1 MDYADIIVERRGAVA
16 LITLNRP
23 DRLNAWTANMAD
35 ELRTA
40 TFDAGADESV
50 RAIVITGAGRGFCA
64 GADMNSLQQIAPDGT
79 GSGDP
84 APVGAMPGGLKLPA
98 DFSRR
103 VTYLPTVPKPVIC
116 AINGPCA
123 GIGLVYSLYAD
134 IRFAAEGARFTT
146 AFARRGLIAEHGI
159 SWMLPQL
166 VGMPH
171 AFDLLLSGR
180 LIEADEARRMNL
192 VNDVFPL
199 EGFLERVLAYAEE
212 LATLSSPR
220 SMRVMKEQVWN
231 ARFQTLLEANVIGD
245 DEMQKSF
252 SSEDFKEGIAHF
264 VEKRAPAF
272 TGR

>member
-1 MDYADIIVERRGAVA
+1 MDYSDIIYETRGPVA

-23 DRLNAWTANMAD
+23 DRLNAWTARMAD
-35 ELRTA
+35 ELRA
-40 TFDAGADESV
+40 ASFAAGADEAV

-64 GADMNSLQQIAPDGT
+64 GADMGSLQQISPDGAAAE
-79 GSGDP
+79 P
-84 APVGAMPGGLKLPA
+84 APAGAMPGGLALPP
-98 DFSRR
+98 DFARR

-123 GIGLVYSLYAD
+123 GIGLVYTLYAD

-146 AFARRGLIAEHGI
+146 AFARRGLVAEHGI

-180 LIEADEARRMNL
+180 LIEAAEAKRMNL

-199 EGFLERVLAYAEE
+199 EGFLDRVLAYADE

-245 DEMQKSF
+245 DEMMKSF
-252 SSEDFKEGIAHF
+252 ASEDFKEGIAHF
-264 VEKRAPAF
+264 VEKRPPNF
-272 TGR
+272 SGR